1 MIRVDNDLRSK
12 VDTIDSS
19 NSVNQYLNIKLQEEN
34 NAEKKTTTTTKK
46 TNNDIYQTIRT
57 KASIVNSDQRGI
69 QDRIS
74 EIQSQEHKIETIEST
89 LKQAKAEYAQA
100 IKNGQK
106 ENVKQKI
113 KVRQLTKQITD
124 LKNQTKDKVQHQEE
138 IKSYSEEYIQDEENI
153 VDKINEILK
162 KINSTKSKLLQY
174 KSELIK
180 LSLDIESN
188 RRKIVAQEN
197 EIKMHLDDS
206 EYIING
212 VSINKY
218 DYTDLVG
225 NISTGIVIDIYI

>member
-113 KVRQLTKQITD
+113 KVRQITKQITD

-188 RRKIVAQEN
+188 RRKIVAKEN

>member
-1 MIRVDNDLRSK
+1 MIRVDNDLISK

-19 NSVNQYLNIKLQEEN
+19 NNVNQYLNIKLREEN
-34 NAEKKTTTTTKK
+34 NVEKKTTTTTKK
-46 TNNDIYQTIRT
+46 TNNDIYQTIR
-57 KASIVNSDQRGI
+57 GI

-74 EIQSQEHKIETIEST
+74 EIQSQEQKIETIENT

-106 ENVKQKI
+106 ENVNQKI